1 MHCQTVVLTCLKLM
15 FYLAKHIRCSKCRH
29 VRVSGPITR
38 INKISN
44 DCIVRV
50 SGPITRVNRISND
63 CIVRVS
69 GPITRANR
77 ISNDCIG
84 DRSIYKCNAL
94 QFGQVHQINYT
105 NIAIIGFQDNTLRV
119 YLT

>member
-50 SGPITRVNRISND
+50 SGPITR
-63 CIVRVS
+63 
-69 GPITRANR
+69 ANR

-94 QFGQVHQINYT
+94 QFGQVDQINYT
-105 NIAIIGFQDNTLRV
+105 NIAIIGFQDNTLRL